1 MKRFFLTAGSRLLSA
16 VRLAVGAA
24 LLAPLPLLMVWY
36 NYTVDCSG
44 FFQGD
49 AYLREVGNMVLE
61 GKDIVGYEKM
71 NDQQREILKIFVN
84 NIDPVP
90 DVIALGSSRIMQL
103 SRDVL
108 HIDSFFNCSVTGG
121 DRADVMGTFY
131 LFDREDRL
139 PKTFIIGFDPWLLRS
154 DIIDKRTD
162 KELYAEF
169 LEKCLGVPSDV
180 EYVET
185 DDEEKWLAL
194 YSPEYFQNNLSYASR
209 DTTGVDKPQ
218 VVEGDVY
225 QQTTEVKRGD
235 GSLLYDVN
243 YRNRSQEE
251 RDTDALFQCGNFLY
265 MEDYDEVDQECVE
278 LFDKFFAYAQERG
291 VNIVIMLTP
300 YPPIVYDYCEE
311 NAEDYGG
318 FLDTEPTIREL
329 AAKYDIPVY
338 GSYDPDKIE
347 GVTKADFYDGL
358 HCTAEA
364 IEKIIWGED
373 GENEQFMHDLGY

>member
-1 MKRFFLTAGSRLLSA
+1 M
-16 VRLAVGAA
+16 
-24 LLAPLPLLMVWY
+24 
-36 NYTVDCSG
+36 C
-44 FFQGD
+44 
-49 AYLREVGNMVLE
+49 
-61 GKDIVGYEKM
+61 I
-71 NDQQREILKIFVN
+71 
-84 NIDPVP
+84 
-90 DVIALGSSRIMQL
+90 
-103 SRDVL
+103 RD
-108 HIDSFFNCSVTGG
+108 
-121 DRADVMGTFY
+121 RFY

-265 MEDYDEVDQECVE
+265 MEDYDEVDQKCVE

-364 IEKIIWGED
+364 IEKIIGGED